1 MKRIVNVVFLA
12 VVAFSMSMSA
22 ANPKVDLTKR
32 QVKVLT
38 VTAKTPEDHLKL
50 AQYYDQRAEVMLAKS
65 SEHEKMAEATRENR
79 MAGSKLYPMT
89 VAHCESSAKS
99 YRQDAEK
106 MKVIAAEHRAMAE
119 KAGM

>member
-1 MKRIVNVVFLA
+1 
-12 VVAFSMSMSA
+12 MSMSA

-32 QVKVLT
+32 QVGVLT
-38 VTAKTPEDHLKL
+38 STAKTPDDHLKL

-65 SEHEKMAEATRENR
+65 KEHEDMAATNR
-79 MAGSKLYPMT
+79 NNHMAGSKLYPMT

-99 YRQDAEK
+99 YRQDAQK
-106 MKVIAAEHRAMAE
+106 MKEIAAEHRGMAE